1 MLFKIQDLQQLNYN
15 DTLKIQQDLR
25 EQIALNK
32 LDDSLIIV
40 EHDHVYTLGKNANP
54 NNPILVKKA
63 TPQIKR

>member
-40 EHDHVYTLGKNANP
+40 NVWVSSDELP
-54 NNPILVKKA
+54 NTVEPDNS
-63 TPQIKR
+63 